1 MEGPEYIARGLQGIP
16 GGLEP
21 PGSGGSERSNTERKN
36 GYDAGGRPDNAAAGK
51 ALVCEETGYE
61 RPRRSLGRSFL
72 PRDCD
77 PFQQSR
83 TPGTVGTRG
92 RLSEWFRE
100 EAGAQLQ
107 VWAEFFGIVWI
118 ALQALVQARAVIE
131 QLEALLQHAFAL
143 RR

>member
-1 MEGPEYIARGLQGIP
+1 MEGPEHIARGPQGIP
-16 GGLEP
+16 CWLEP
-21 PGSGGSERSNTERKN
+21 PGRRGSERANTERKN
-36 GYDAGGRPDNAAAGK
+36 GYDAGGRPDNGAAGK
-51 ALVCEETGYE
+51 ALVGEQTGYE

-72 PRDCD
+72 PRDSEL
-77 PFQQSR
+77 FQQSR
-83 TPGTVGTRG
+83 TPGTIGVDR

-100 EAGAQLQ
+100 KAGPKLQ